1 MNGSIRQRSAG
12 SWELR
17 AYVGVNPVTGRRLDR
32 SITVRGNR
40 SDAERE
46 LAELVAR
53 VRCVRAV
60 GSRSTMSELFEAW
73 FATAVDGWSP
83 STVRQNRSVLDC
95 HLHRHIGSVVV
106 GDVTPALI
114 DALYVRLRRGDNGAQ
129 PLAAATVAR
138 IHVVMSSAFSQAMR
152 WGWVWDNPA
161 SRAHRIVVPTNEMRP
176 PTPAEL
182 KSLLEFV
189 APRDR
194 QLELFLTLAAVT
206 GARRAQLLGLRW
218 RNISLAARR
227 ISFCAGWV
235 EGPHGPVLAPTKTKR
250 RHVVDLDEQ
259 SCQLLANRATAASV
273 SSREA
278 FIFSDDDGAT
288 AWKPNRVTKSFL
300 RHRRAAGLASF
311 RLHDLRH
318 FMATEMLNAGVPVV
332 VVSRRLDHKR
342 VSTTFDR
349 YAHAVPG
356 QDEQASATLWHVMS
370 TA

>member
-1 MNGSIRQRSAG
+1 MTVLGRDSGSWASCSMNGSIRQRSAG

-17 AYVGVNPVTGRRLDR
+17 AYVGVDPATGRRLDR

-40 SDAERE
+40 GDAQRE
-46 LAELVAR
+46 LAEVVAR
-53 VRCVRAV
+53 IRCVRAV

-95 HLHRHIGSVVV
+95 YLHRHIGSVVV

-114 DALYVRLRRGDNGAQ
+114 DALYVRLRRGDNDAH

-161 SRAHRIVVPTNEMRP
+161 SRAHRIVVPANEMRP

-194 QLELFLTLAAVT
+194 QLGLFLTLAAVT
-206 GARRAQLLGLRW
+206 GARRAQLLGLRVAQHQP
-218 RNISLAARR
+218 RRAADLIPCRLGRGTRR
-227 ISFCAGWV
+227 ARSTGM
-235 EGPHGPVLAPTKTKR
+235 
-250 RHVVDLDEQ
+250 
-259 SCQLLANRATAASV
+259 RAQCPGRTS
-273 SSREA
+273 
-278 FIFSDDDGAT
+278 
-288 AWKPNRVTKSFL
+288 
-300 RHRRAAGLASF
+300 RHRRRSGTS
-311 RLHDLRH
+311 
-318 FMATEMLNAGVPVV
+318 
-332 VVSRRLDHKR
+332 
-342 VSTTFDR
+342 
-349 YAHAVPG
+349 
-356 QDEQASATLWHVMS
+356 
-370 TA
+370 

>member
-1 MNGSIRQRSAG
+1 M
-12 SWELR
+12 
-17 AYVGVNPVTGRRLDR
+17 
-32 SITVRGNR
+32 
-40 SDAERE
+40 
-46 LAELVAR
+46 
-53 VRCVRAV
+53 
-60 GSRSTMSELFEAW
+60 
-73 FATAVDGWSP
+73 
-83 STVRQNRSVLDC
+83 RQNRSVLDY

-114 DALYVRLRRGDNGAQ
+114 DALYVRLRRGDNDTR

-138 IHVVMSSAFSQAMR
+138 IHVVKSSAFSQAMR

-189 APRDR
+189 APRDQ

-218 RNISLAARR
+218 HNVNLAARR
-227 ISFCAGWV
+227 ISFCNGWV
-235 EGPHGPVLAPTKTKR
+235 EGPDGPVLAPTKTKR

-259 SCQLLANRATAASV
+259 SCQLLANRAAAAS
-273 SSREA
+273 SWSREA

-300 RHRRAAGLASF
+300 RHRRAAGLAPF

-332 VVSRRLDHKR
+332 VVSRQLDNQR

-356 QDEQASATLWHVMS
+356 QDEQASATLWHVMN

>member
-1 MNGSIRQRSAG
+1 M
-12 SWELR
+12 
-17 AYVGVNPVTGRRLDR
+17 TGRRLDR

-46 LAELVAR
+46 LADMVAR

-114 DALYVRLRRGDNGAQ
+114 DALYVRLRRGDNDTR
-129 PLAAATVAR
+129 PLAPATVAR

-161 SRAHRIVVPTNEMRP
+161 FRAHRIVVPTNEMRP

-189 APRDR
+189 VPRDR

-206 GARRAQLLGLRW
+206 GGRRAQLLGLRW
-218 RNISLAARR
+218 RNINLAARQR
-227 ISFCAGWV
+227 GGSRSVPVGLRDQT
-235 EGPHGPVLAPTKTKR
+235 GP
-250 RHVVDLDEQ
+250 
-259 SCQLLANRATAASV
+259 
-273 SSREA
+273 SSRRRRRNA
-278 FIFSDDDGAT
+278 DTSSISMNNPANCSPT
-288 AWKPNRVTKSFL
+288 ARQPRTVRRERRSF
-300 RHRRAAGLASF
+300 
-311 RLHDLRH
+311 
-318 FMATEMLNAGVPVV
+318 
-332 VVSRRLDHKR
+332 
-342 VSTTFDR
+342 
-349 YAHAVPG
+349 
-356 QDEQASATLWHVMS
+356 SATT
-370 TA
+370 TAPQRGSRTG

>member
-1 MNGSIRQRSAG
+1 
-12 SWELR
+12 
-17 AYVGVNPVTGRRLDR
+17 VGVDPVTGRRLDR

-46 LAELVAR
+46 LADMVAR
-53 VRCVRAV
+53 IRCVRAV

-73 FATAVDGWSP
+73 FATAVGGWSP

-95 HLHRHIGSVVV
+95 HLHRQIGSVVV

-114 DALYVRLRRGDNGAQ
+114 DAWYVRLRRGDNDTR
-129 PLAAATVAR
+129 PLAPATVAR

-182 KSLLEFV
+182 ESLLEFV

-218 RNISLAARR
+218 GNISLAARR

-235 EGPHGPVLAPTKTKR
+235 EGPDGPVLAPTKTKR

-259 SCQLLANRATAASV
+259 SCRLLANRAAASC

-288 AWKPNRVTKSFL
+288 AWKPNRERNLFSGIAGPLGWRRSDFTTSAISWPPRCSMPACRWWSFRAGSTTSASQQPSTGTRTQCPGKTN
-300 RHRRAAGLASF
+300 RHRRRSGTS
-311 RLHDLRH
+311 
-318 FMATEMLNAGVPVV
+318 
-332 VVSRRLDHKR
+332 
-342 VSTTFDR
+342 
-349 YAHAVPG
+349 
-356 QDEQASATLWHVMS
+356 
-370 TA
+370 